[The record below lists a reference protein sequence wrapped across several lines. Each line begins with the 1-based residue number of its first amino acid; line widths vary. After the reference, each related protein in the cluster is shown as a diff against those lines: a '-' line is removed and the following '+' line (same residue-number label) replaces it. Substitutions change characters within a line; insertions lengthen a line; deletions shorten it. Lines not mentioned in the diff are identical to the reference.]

1 MPLTLRRGVGVA
13 LLDVRSLTKQF
24 GGLAALSDVDI
35 SVGEGEIHGL
45 IGPNGAGK
53 TTLFNVVT
61 GVMEPTQ
68 GAVEL
73 EGRSL
78 VGKRPHR
85 ITKLGIARTFQN
97 IRLFGAMTALEN
109 VLVGLD
115 AHHKTG
121 ILGAVVRTPRSRRE
135 ESEGHEKAFELLDR
149 VGIRRLAN
157 QAARNLSYGDQR
169 RVEIARALGTSPK
182 LLLLDEPTAGMNPAE
197 KTSLINVIRQ
207 IRDSGVTILLIE
219 HDMRVVMGV
228 CDPISV
234 LDFGQKIAEGA
245 PDEVQRD
252 RRVVEAYLGTGAAE
266 VAERNGQSR
275 SESPNG
281 TDGGEES

>member
-1 MPLTLRRGVGVA
+1 MA
-13 LLDVRSLTKQF
+13 LLEVRGLTKEF
-24 GGLAALSDVDI
+24 GGLAALSHVDVTIND
-35 SVGEGEIHGL
+35 GEVHGL

-61 GVMEPTQ
+61 GVLEPTE
-68 GAVEL
+68 GVVEL
-73 EGRSL
+73 EGRSV
-78 VGKRPHR
+78 VGMRPHR
-85 ITKLGIARTFQN
+85 ITKLGMARTFQN
-97 IRLFGAMTALEN
+97 IRLFAAMTALEN

-121 ILGAVVRTPRSRRE
+121 IMGAIARTPRSRRE
-135 ESEGHEKAFELLDR
+135 EREGQDEALELLEQ

-169 RVEIARALGTSPK
+169 RVEIARALGTRPK

-197 KTSLINVIRQ
+197 KASLISVVRK

-219 HDMRVVMGV
+219 HDMKVVMGV

-234 LDFGQKIAEGA
+234 LDFGQKIADGPPE
-245 PDEVQRD
+245 EVQRD
-252 RRVVEAYLGTGAAE
+252 RRVIEAYLGTGAGKGAE
-266 VAERNGQSR
+266 TNGR
-275 SESPNG
+275 S
-281 TDGGEES
+281 DGGTTEES